1 MSLKESTKLTPQ
13 LFTKY
18 LFPFASDC
26 QKETGIS
33 ALAIL
38 AQAALESGWNSKSP
52 GWMFFGIKDTD
63 GVNGNEQ
70 LITTTE
76 YSRKNNLTPK
86 EVGLVSIIK
95 VEPVLIRGQK
105 FFKYTGKDYFRKY
118 NSPKESF
125 VDHANFF
132 IKNKRYTK
140 ALTVKSDPY
149 KFIDEIALA
158 GYATDPNY
166 ATTLK
171 SIVKKIANF
180 VV

>member
-1 MSLKESTKLTPQ
+1 MSLKQSTKLTAEA
-13 LFTKY
+13 FTKQLY
-18 LFPFASDC
+18 PFALGC
-26 QKETGIS
+26 EKETGIS
-33 ALAIL
+33 SLAIL

-76 YSRKNNLTPK
+76 YNRKNNLTPK
-86 EVGLVSIIK
+86 QIGLVNIARI
-95 VEPVLIRGQK
+95 EPVLIKGQK
-105 FFKYTGKDYFRKY
+105 FFKYTGQDYFRKY
-118 NSPKESF
+118 DTPKDCF

-132 IKNKRYTK
+132 IKNKRYAK
-140 ALTVKSDPY
+140 ALLVKNNPY

-166 ATTLK
+166 ASTLK

-180 VV
+180 V